1 MDNVFSRSEAAQL
14 FAQSAILAAK
24 DAGWLDDGIM
34 VDPAFAE
41 SEKSLM
47 IAIMQ
52 ELGRLG
58 LQKQS
63 GLDLSSEEISS
74 MFTFVFGKAAEAVTN
89 MYNNQPD
96 KFELTG
102 MLGGQIPVY
111 AEDAITEKFK
121 TSAFPAACA
130 ENYLNWNDA
139 NSTLTAASDPVLL
152 LFEALKWCFRLSC
165 GYAVSIVEKNHNK

>member
-1 MDNVFSRSEAAQL
+1 MAEFSRSLAAQC
-14 FAQSAILAAK
+14 AAK
-24 DAGWLDDGIM
+24 CIVDTAVECGIINGA
-34 VDPAFAE
+34 VAIAPRLAE
-41 SEKSLM
+41 AEK
-47 IAIMQ
+47 
-52 ELGRLG
+52 ELIVKMLRKIREDFGEN
-58 LQKQS
+58 S
-63 GLDLSSEEISS
+63 GSLSSDEIAS

-130 ENYLNWNDA
+130 ENYLNWNDS
-139 NSTLTAASDPVLL
+139 NSALTASSDPVLL

-165 GYAVSIVEKNHNK
+165 NYAIETVEKRSN